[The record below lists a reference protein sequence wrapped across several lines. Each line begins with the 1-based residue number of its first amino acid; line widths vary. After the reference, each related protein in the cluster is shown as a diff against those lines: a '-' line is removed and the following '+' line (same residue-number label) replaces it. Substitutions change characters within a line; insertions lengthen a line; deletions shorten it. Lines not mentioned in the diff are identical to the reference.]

1 MKVQTQF
8 SMYTLHYSFLTNVIR
23 PFHMNWMSYKCV
35 CVICVCYCSH
45 CCHHNF
51 YYFNEVH
58 WTCRGISMNSKWPFV
73 TKRIKQKYVCVLS
86 LIFNGFSLF
95 FQCIE
100 MNVNEPMKMHT
111 QSCWVTYQSITQLR
125 PWISILP
132 HSYNFNVVIQWLIWT
147 STGETQLKKV
157 LTWKPKESIN
167 LYQRFEIKNKVSY
180 KNMKRL
186 IIIKWFE

>member
-1 MKVQTQF
+1 
-8 SMYTLHYSFLTNVIR
+8 MYTLHYSFLTNVIR
-23 PFHMNWMSYKCV
+23 LFIWIECLINVYVLYV
-35 CVICVCYCSH
+35 CATAVIAVTTTSITSTR
-45 CCHHNF
+45 F
-51 YYFNEVH
+51 IELVEVYQ
-58 WTCRGISMNSKWPFV
+58 WILNDLLLR
-73 TKRIKQKYVCVLS
+73 KRIKQKYVCVLS

-147 STGETQLKKV
+147 STWEMQLKKV
-157 LTWKPKESIN
+157 LTWKPKEPIN

-180 KNMKRL
+180 KNMKLFNQVYRTVC
-186 IIIKWFE
+186 